1 MVLTLVIKMSENMVN
16 DKISYVSVGDS
27 SYVNRSF
34 NSCENGN
41 EIKDSSAP
49 VYQSR
54 RDSLLLDIFEH
65 RKSWTQADI
74 ENAGIYSKNADV
86 PTAIGIKR

>member
-1 MVLTLVIKMSENMVN
+1 MSENMVN
-16 DKISYVSVGDS
+16 DKISYVSVGDN
-27 SYVNRSF
+27 SYVNLSF

-41 EIKDSSAP
+41 EIKDSTVP

-54 RDSLLLDIFEH
+54 RETLLLDIFEH
-65 RKSWTQADI
+65 RKSWSQADI
-74 ENAGIYSKNADV
+74 ENAGKYSKHAEA